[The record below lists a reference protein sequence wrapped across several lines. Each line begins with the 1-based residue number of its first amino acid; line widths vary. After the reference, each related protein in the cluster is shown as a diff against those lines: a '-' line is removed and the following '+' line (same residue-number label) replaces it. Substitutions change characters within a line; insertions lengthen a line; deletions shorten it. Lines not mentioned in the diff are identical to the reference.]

1 MMIEV
6 TFSNECNNYSQ
17 PLLRVCVI
25 EQLDIQLNL
34 FYYFSL
40 LFYFISSLMV
50 LYILLHKIKRK
61 YLS

>member
-6 TFSNECNNYSQ
+6 TFSDECNNYSQ
-17 PLLRVCVI
+17 PFLRVCVI